1 LKTITQV
8 RKRDGRLE
16 AFQPRKVTDVIRRC
30 LFDFGVKTPGTA
42 SRLSRQVV
50 QALEA
55 AYPREAPGV
64 ENIQDTVISVL
75 DRWNPRAAGR
85 YRDYREKK
93 ARLRQARM
101 EFGIEGKLSYNALA
115 VLERRYLRRD
125 EGGKLIE
132 TPKQMFR
139 RVARA
144 VARVERDHGNDPA
157 RVEEEIFLA
166 MSRLEFLPNSP
177 TLFNAGTRHPQLSAC
192 FVLPVEDS
200 LDSIFSA
207 LKETAL
213 IEKSGGGVGFSFS
226 RLRSKGDLV
235 KSTLGVASGPVSFMR
250 VFDTT
255 TDVIKAGGKRRGAM
269 MGVLRVDHPD
279 ILDFISAKSDSQ
291 ALRNFNLSVGVTDAF
306 MEAVN
311 RNRDYDLIN
320 PRTGEAVSRLRAGLV
335 WDRIVQSAWKTGDPG
350 LLFLDEINRRNPTAR
365 LGPIESTNPCGEVV
379 LHPYESCNLGSINLT
394 RILEKSGSNHRID
407 WGKLRKLVR
416 LAVRFLD
423 NVVDANHYPLPAIA
437 RMTRSNRKIGLGV
450 MGFADFLFLLKI
462 PYDSERA
469 LSTGG
474 KIMRFIA
481 EESHRASA
489 ELGKERGSF
498 PNFPGSLWEKRG
510 FRAMRNA
517 TTTVIAPTGTLSI
530 IAGCSSGIEPV
541 FALSFIRRVLEGRE
555 LLEINPVFESAAKAR
570 GFYSAELML
579 EIARAGSIGEVRQ
592 VPEDLRRIFV
602 TALEIRPEHH
612 VRMQAAF
619 QKWVDNSVSKT
630 VNFPKDAAPE
640 DIKKVFLLAHRLK
653 CKGITVYR
661 YGSRDE
667 QVLSLP
673 KRSDFLEAESE
684 FSGGCPTGTCQIA

>member
-1 LKTITQV
+1 MITQV
-8 RKRDGRLE
+8 RKRDGRIE
-16 AFQPRKVTDVIRRC
+16 AFRPRKITDAIRRS
-30 LFDFGVKTPGTA
+30 LFDFGVKTPVFA
-42 SRLSRQVV
+42 SRLSREVV
-50 QALEA
+50 KALEV
-55 AYPREAPGV
+55 AYPREVPGV

-75 DRWNPRAAGR
+75 DRWNPRAAGL

-93 ARLRQARM
+93 ARLRQARL

-125 EGGKLIE
+125 ESGKLVE
-132 TPKQMFR
+132 TPKRMFR

-144 VARVERDHGNDPA
+144 VARVERDYGNDPA
-157 RVEEEIFLA
+157 RVEEEFFLA

-226 RLRSKGDLV
+226 RLRSRGDLV

-279 ILDFISAKSDSQ
+279 ILDFISAKSDSR

-311 RNRDYDLIN
+311 RDRAYDLIN
-320 PRTGEAVSRLRAGLV
+320 PRTGEAVNRLRAGLI

-350 LLFLDEINRRNPTAR
+350 LLFLDEVNRRNPTAQ
-365 LGPIESTNPCGEVV
+365 LGLIESTNPCGEVI

-394 RILEKSGSNHRID
+394 RILEKSGRNYRID
-407 WGKLRKLVR
+407 WEKLRKLVR

-423 NVVDANHYPLPAIA
+423 NVVDANHYPFPAIV
-437 RMTRSNRKIGLGV
+437 RITRANRRIGLGV
-450 MGFADFLFLLKI
+450 MGFADLLFLLKI
-462 PYDSERA
+462 PYDSGRA
-469 LSTGG
+469 LRTGG
-474 KIMRFIA
+474 KIMKFIA
-481 EESHRASA
+481 GESHRASV
-489 ELGKERGSF
+489 ELGKARGSF
-498 PNFPGSLWEKRG
+498 PNFRGSLWEKRG
-510 FRAMRNA
+510 VPAMRNA

-541 FALSFIRRVLEGRE
+541 FALSFVRRVLEGRE

-579 EIARAGSIGEVRQ
+579 EIARAGSIRKVRG
-592 VPEDLRRIFV
+592 VPEDLRKIFV
-602 TALEIRPEHH
+602 TALEIQPGHH
-612 VRMQAAF
+612 VRIQAAF

-630 VNFPKDAAPE
+630 VNFPREATPE

-673 KRSDFLEAESE
+673 KRSDLFLAAESE
-684 FSGGCPTGTCQIA
+684 FSGGCPTGTCQTA